1 MNSAKKIL
9 TLFSFFLLTI
19 FFSCSAGSDGTI
31 LNFLFDGV
39 PAPDTLKIQDKKNL
53 TTTQSIKAEE
63 IVDSLESVPS
73 LFYHLPYEEKMC
85 SDCHDQEA
93 SNKKIMSQPELCY
106 QCHSDFQSE
115 FEYIHYPVEAGE
127 CNSCH
132 HPHKSTLK
140 MLLIKPIRELC
151 GDCHDL
157 DELLSGD
164 MHSGI
169 GDIECTDC
177 HYPHGSNDVKLL
189 K

>member
-1 MNSAKKIL
+1 
-9 TLFSFFLLTI
+9 
-19 FFSCSAGSDGTI
+19 
-31 LNFLFDGV
+31 
-39 PAPDTLKIQDKKNL
+39 
-53 TTTQSIKAEE
+53 
-63 IVDSLESVPS
+63 
-73 LFYHLPYEEKMC
+73 
-85 SDCHDQEA
+85 
-93 SNKKIMSQPELCY
+93 
-106 QCHSDFQSE
+106 
-115 FEYIHYPVEAGE
+115 
-127 CNSCH
+127 
-132 HPHKSTLK
+132 